1 MAVERIGEVVES
13 SSSGFTVECY
23 SLYDAPPLGALVRTL
38 KGPVYGVNCNVY
50 TAAID
55 PSRRPTTMGR
65 NEETEESVYQ
75 SNPQLSQLLRT
86 DFQVITLG
94 YSDGTN
100 TWHVLPPAPPRIYA
114 FVRSCNQD
122 ETCSFA
128 NSLGFL
134 PTLLAG
140 RIVNLDEVI
149 IASLRQLAY
158 AHSDS
163 QAFLVRAGRELVRL
177 MSNDTQRLSILLGR
191 LLA

>member
-1 MAVERIGEVVES
+1 MVVERIGEVVES
-13 SSSGFTVECY
+13 ASSGFTVQCY

-38 KGPVYGVNCNVY
+38 ERTVYGVNCNVY

-65 NEETEESVYQ
+65 DEDTEDSVYQ

-86 DFQVITLG
+86 DFQVMTLG
-94 YSDGTN
+94 YGDGAN

-114 FVRSCNQD
+114 FVRSCNQN

-128 NSLGFL
+128 SSLGFL
-134 PTLLAG
+134 PMLLAG
-140 RIVNLDEVI
+140 RMANLDEVI
-149 IASLRQLAY
+149 IACLRQLAS

-163 QAFLVRAGRELVRL
+163 KAFLVRSGRELARL
-177 MSNDTQRLSILLGR
+177 MSNDAQRLSILLGR
-191 LLA
+191 LLV